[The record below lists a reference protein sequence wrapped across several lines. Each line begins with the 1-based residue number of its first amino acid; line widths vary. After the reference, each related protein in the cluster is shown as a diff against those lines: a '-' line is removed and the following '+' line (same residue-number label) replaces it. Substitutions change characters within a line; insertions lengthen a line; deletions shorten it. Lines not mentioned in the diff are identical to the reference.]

1 VTPPVIDMLSVA
13 PAPATES
20 TSGVW
25 QVVALGGALSVGAMA
40 MTWRRKTRR
49 SAATTH
55 WMVLLSAHG
64 GLAALVHVGLGVFHV
79 GGALVIVAMAER
91 VIWDVSDGAA
101 AAIDRFMER
110 ALKPEHH
117 EQRHGDDV
125 SDHDYSA

>member
-1 VTPPVIDMLSVA
+1 VIPHLLSVA
-13 PAPATES
+13 PDSATES

-40 MTWRRKTRR
+40 MTWRRKTKR

-64 GLAALVHVGLGVFHV
+64 GLAATVHVGLRVFHV

-110 ALKPEHH
+110 TLKPEHRTDTDH
-117 EQRHGDDV
+117 
-125 SDHDYSA
+125 DHDYSSQVQREP

>member
-1 VTPPVIDMLSVA
+1 VIPTLLSAA
-13 PAPATES
+13 PTPATES

-64 GLAALVHVGLGVFHV
+64 GLAAMVHVGLGVVHV

-110 ALKPEHH
+110 TLKVDHH
-117 EQRHGDDV
+117 DHAQHGDDV
-125 SDHDYSA
+125 PDHDYSA

>member
-1 VTPPVIDMLSVA
+1 MFPTLISAA
-13 PAPATES
+13 PDPAES

-25 QVVALGGALSVGAMA
+25 QVVALGGALSIGAMA
-40 MTWRRKTRR
+40 MTWRRKTKR

-64 GLAALVHVGLGVFHV
+64 GLAAMVHVGLGVFHV

-91 VIWDVSDGAA
+91 VIWDVSDGTA

-110 ALKPEHH
+110 VLKPEH
-117 EQRHGDDV
+117 QT
-125 SDHDYSA
+125 DHDHDHDHYSGQVQREP